1 MYRELVRQSTTLA
14 FSDAFLSICLL
25 MLCMLPLVL
34 LMQRTPAAAGGPP
47 AAH

>member
-14 FSDAFLSICLL
+14 FADAFLSICLL

-34 LMQRTPAAAGGPP
+34 LMKRASATAG
-47 AAH
+47 